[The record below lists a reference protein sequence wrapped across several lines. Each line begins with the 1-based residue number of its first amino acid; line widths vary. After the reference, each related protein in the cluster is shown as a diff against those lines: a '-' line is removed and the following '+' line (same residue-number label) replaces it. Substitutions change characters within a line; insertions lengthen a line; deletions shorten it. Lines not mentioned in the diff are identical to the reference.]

1 MKAKNVLYEKRD
13 NIATITLNRP
23 NKLNAIDVEMDMEFC
38 KAVDHVEKDDD
49 IKVVILKGAGKS
61 FSVGGDLEGAY
72 KYYEGTTRF
81 KGGKGEPGKRRP
93 SQRIRLIVDRE
104 IHGKPFQRALECW
117 KPIIAQIHGHCLGL
131 GLYLTTA
138 CDISMAAEDAIIGHP
153 EQRLGFAGSTFML
166 LAEMQLIG
174 YKRMRE
180 ILLTGKTMSG
190 KEAAGI
196 GLINRA
202 VPADKLEEEVLN
214 LAKAICLMP
223 RDAVVIGK
231 AHTLLAFDTM
241 GITAGLRQ
249 GEIIHTLCTN
259 LRWEEDEFNFL
270 QMREKLGAREAF
282 HRMHERFREL
292 GF

>member
-1 MKAKNVLYEKRD
+1 MKFETILYEKRD

-23 NKLNAIDVEMDMEFC
+23 DKLNAINVEMDVEFC
-38 KAVDHVEKDDD
+38 RAIDHIEEDDD
-49 IKVVILKGAGKS
+49 IKVVILKGAGKN
-61 FSVGGDLEGAY
+61 FSGGGDLEGAY
-72 KYYEGTTRF
+72 KYYEGITRF
-81 KGGKGEPGKRRP
+81 QGGKGEPGKRRP
-93 SQRIRLIVDRE
+93 SQRIKQIVDRDV
-104 IHGKPFQRALECW
+104 HGKPFRRALECW
-117 KPIIAQIHGHCLGL
+117 KPIIAQIHGYCIGL

-138 CDISMAAEDAIIGHP
+138 CDISIASEDAIIGHP

-166 LAEMQLIG
+166 LAEMQLVG

-180 ILLTGKTMSG
+180 ILLTGMTMSG
-190 KEAAGI
+190 KEAAEI

-202 VPADKLEEEVLN
+202 VPADKLDQKVLN

-223 RDAVVIGK
+223 RDAVVLGK
-231 AHTLLAFDTM
+231 AHTMLVFDTL

-249 GEIIHTLCTN
+249 GEIMHAMCTN

-270 QMREKLGAREAF
+270 QMRKKLGTKEAF
-282 HRMHERFREL
+282 KRMHNRFKDL